1 MINSSSNIRIIP
13 SLLLKDKRLVK
24 GKKFSNFVD
33 AGDPVKTCVAH
44 DSQLCDEI
52 SIVDINA
59 YHNNKEPNIEIL
71 KSISK
76 KELTSPI
83 LYGGNINNFKTV
95 EKLIRNGADKIIINS
110 NIFNKELTKEI
121 INSFGKQSLVGGLD
135 LISID
140 GKYKIYSRGNIIK
153 MNYSDYLK
161 KMIDQDI
168 GELKVTFVNLEGTRK
183 GLDIDTS
190 MKIIKSVEVPVIIE
204 GGTKNLIDLENAIKQ
219 GINSIAL
226 GNILIF
232 SDNNIFKVKQFLEN
246 RKINVRIRN

>member
-1 MINSSSNIRIIP
+1 M
-13 SLLLKDKRLVK
+13 D
-24 GKKFSNFVD
+24 
-33 AGDPVKTCVAH
+33 
-44 DSQLCDEI
+44 
-52 SIVDINA
+52 
-59 YHNNKEPNIEIL
+59 
-71 KSISK
+71 
-76 KELTSPI
+76 
-83 LYGGNINNFKTV
+83 
-95 EKLIRNGADKIIINS
+95 
-110 NIFNKELTKEI
+110 
-121 INSFGKQSLVGGLD
+121 
-135 LISID
+135 
-140 GKYKIYSRGNIIK
+140 
-153 MNYSDYLK
+153 YSDYLK

>member
-76 KELTSPI
+76 ELTSPI

-140 GKYKIYSRGNIIK
+140 GKYKIYRRGNIIK
-153 MNYSDYLK
+153 MDYSDYLK

>member
-59 YHNNKEPNIEIL
+59 YQNNKEPNIEIL
-71 KSISK
+71 MSIAMD
-76 KELTSPI
+76 LTSPI

>member
-71 KSISK
+71 KSIS

>member
-71 KSISK
+71 KSISE
-76 KELTSPI
+76 ELTSPI

-153 MNYSDYLK
+153 MDYSDYLK

-246 RKINVRIRN
+246 GKINVRIRN

>member
-71 KSISK
+71 KSIS

-204 GGTKNLIDLENAIKQ
+204 GGTKNLIDLENAIKR